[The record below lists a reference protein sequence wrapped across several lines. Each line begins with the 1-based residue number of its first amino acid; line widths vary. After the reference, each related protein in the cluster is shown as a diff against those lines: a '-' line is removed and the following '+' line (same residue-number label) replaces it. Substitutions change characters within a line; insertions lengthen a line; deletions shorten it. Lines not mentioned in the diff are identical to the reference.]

1 MKLQAILRLQAI
13 TIGLAAALFLA
24 TSAYAQEIDNIVWND
39 GPDTSTTAGPATVS
53 APVAGT
59 KDMQSTASTRP
70 AQASTVQQPL
80 ATTHASLTELTP
92 INGWLFAL
100 MLFCLTMILLLAR
113 AEAARFKNSS
123 RAPVAQVKN
132 PISHS

>member
-1 MKLQAILRLQAI
+1 MKLQSILRIQAI
-13 TIGLAAALFLA
+13 TIGFAATLFLA
-24 TSAYAQEIDNIVWND
+24 SSVHAQEIDNTVWND
-39 GPDTSTTAGPATVS
+39 GPDTSTTAQPATVS

-59 KDMQSTASTRP
+59 NDMQSTAPTQST
-70 AQASTVQQPL
+70 STVTPNQPL
-80 ATTHASLTELTP
+80 VTTSASLTEITP

-123 RAPVAQVKN
+123 RARVAQVKN
-132 PISHS
+132 PVTHS